1 MATLFDGA
9 PIFAPIPGQTALS
22 ADQVLFQAACITAFE
37 ARNGIFWHGTAI
49 QLAAGSPAAAYANCT
64 LRKGTGALVADT
76 GFMFWL
82 YSGNDMEML
91 FPLTGLMVGQ
101 VITEVSVTVG
111 GSNASTGGAIDLYYG
126 SPVAAVNTQDI
137 TSATANVFD
146 PNGGGLDDEAFPI
159 VYTENAG
166 VFPLAVVAGAQYYI
180 VIVAGG
186 ASGNT
191 NRIYDIGVETQF
203 GA

>member
-1 MATLFDGA
+1 MATLFDGTRVFDA
-9 PIFAPIPGQTALS
+9 
-22 ADQVLFQAACITAFE
+22 ADAAQIMAVDHNDFQDHCITAFE

-64 LRKGTGALVADT
+64 LKKGTGALVADT

-82 YSGNDMEML
+82 FSGNDMEML
-91 FPLTGLMVGQ
+91 FPLTGLMVDQ
-101 VITEVSVTVG
+101 VITEISVTVG
-111 GSNASTGGAIDLYYG
+111 GANTSTGGAIDLYYG

-166 VFPLAVVAGAQYYI
+166 VFPLTVVAGAQYYI

-186 ASGNT
+186 VSGNT
-191 NRIYDIGVETQF
+191 NRIYDIRVESQF